1 MSVENKE
8 HKFPMSSRAY
18 KMLLD
23 EANEKDTTVR
33 PLFRRRAARLVGLRE
48 PRFHLSGDRLNR
60 NFVIGVPDRV
70 YVGLCRMSEVLG
82 VPSDAIGELVATAIL
97 PEDRLYVRNYSR
109 QQDA

>member
-1 MSVENKE
+1 MSFENKE
-8 HKFPMSSRAY
+8 YEFPMSSRAY

-23 EANEKDTTVR
+23 EANEKDITAR
-33 PLFRRRAARLVGLRE
+33 SLFRRRAVRLAGMKN
-48 PRFHLSGDRLNR
+48 PRFNLSGDRLNR

-70 YVGLCRMSEVLG
+70 YGDLCHMSEVLG

-109 QQDA
+109 QAAV